1 VTSFL
6 VRRLA
11 QLLVTFFIA
20 SLLCFLV
27 IQLPP
32 NDIITR
38 RMQTLEAMGGGNIE
52 ESIKTLKRMYN
63 LDKPLIIQYVLWI
76 SGFFRGDFGYSLL
89 YQAEARDLIVQRIP
103 FTILL
108 TLPALILAYA
118 VAIALGLYSA
128 THQYSLLDHLFT
140 FLGMVGLATP
150 DFLLALIL
158 LFITSQ
164 CLGMGVGGL
173 LSPEF
178 RDAPWSIAKVI
189 DLSAHLWAP
198 VLSLT
203 AFYAAGLMRIMRG
216 RTLELLHEPFVSVAR
231 SKGLKEKT
239 VILKHVLRIA
249 INPLISIAGLQLAEV
264 VSGGVMVSIV
274 MNLPTVGP
282 LLLSALQAQDMY
294 LGGSIIV
301 LLIGVLLM
309 GNFFADIT
317 LALVDPRIRF
327 D

>member
-1 VTSFL
+1 
-6 VRRLA
+6 VRRLT
-11 QLLVTFFIA
+11 QLLVTFLVA

-32 NDIITR
+32 NDIVTR
-38 RMQTLEAMGGGNIE
+38 RMQTLRSMGAGNIE
-52 ESIKTLKRMYN
+52 ESIRTLKSIYN
-63 LDKPLIIQYVLWI
+63 LDKPLIVQYLLWI

-89 YQAEARDLIVQRIP
+89 YQVEARDLILQRVP

-108 TLPALILAYA
+108 TLPALLLAYI
-118 VAIALGLYSA
+118 VAIVLGLYSA
-128 THQYSLLDHLFT
+128 THQYSILDHVFT

-150 DFLLALIL
+150 DFLLALFL
-158 LFITSQ
+158 LFVTSQ
-164 CLGMGVGGL
+164 FLGMGVGGF

-178 RDAPWSIAKVI
+178 RDVPWSIAKVA
-189 DLSAHLWAP
+189 DLLAHLWAP

-231 SKGLKEKT
+231 SKGLKERT
-239 VILKHVLRIA
+239 IILKHVLRIA
-249 INPLISIAGLQLAEV
+249 VNPLISIAGLQLAEV

-294 LGGSIIV
+294 LGGSIII

-309 GNFFADIT
+309 GNFLADIT
-317 LALVDPRIRF
+317 LALLDPRIRF